1 MVQRNSSNQKLK
13 RDSQSKYDVI
23 RGIFFSL
30 LLRDMELDSWT
41 VATMQDQ
48 KTIIESAVSQRVLNY
63 SVSSYSQ
70 LVPGRLTDMKCYGNI
85 GMTMSVYFH

>member
-1 MVQRNSSNQKLK
+1 
-13 RDSQSKYDVI
+13 
-23 RGIFFSL
+23 
-30 LLRDMELDSWT
+30 
-41 VATMQDQ
+41 MQDQ